1 MKQICRKIRTID
13 TQYLE
18 EPMAP
23 GTTHKPMF
31 DERGNYPWH
40 QYETITPA
48 IFMAIELLPPEADA
62 SA

>member
-1 MKQICRKIRTID
+1 MNDKPD
-13 TQYLE
+13 HLE
-18 EPMAP
+18 ECMAP
-23 GTTHKPMF
+23 GATHGTMY
-31 DERGNYPWH
+31 DTNCDYPWH